1 MTITRVSRAMAILG
15 GLVSLAFM
23 VTTADYDGVLR
34 TVFAAD
40 QNWVM
45 APEDRAVEIFAKVI
59 TLPGLLF
66 FHVWVVLPFILSYVR
81 APRLTGFPAAS
92 SLFLAGLLLA
102 LGSSLYVY
110 WKIFVIAAN
119 PDAQDGLV
127 FLFLPLYQLLGL
139 GVLDLTCGLIK
150 RFT

>member
-1 MTITRVSRAMAILG
+1 MIITYATRAMAILG

-23 VTTADYDGVLR
+23 VTTADYDGVLA
-34 TVFAAD
+34 TVFASD
-40 QNWVM
+40 QDWVM

-81 APRLTGFPAAS
+81 APRLSGSPLAS
-92 SLFLAGLLLA
+92 SLFLAGLVLA
-102 LGSSLYVY
+102 AGASLYVY

-119 PDAQDGLV
+119 PDPQDGLI
-127 FLFLPLYQLLGL
+127 FLSLPLYQLAGF
-139 GVLDLTCGLIK
+139 GVLDLVCGVIK
-150 RFT
+150 RLT